1 MVLPR
6 RRRRWRWL
14 LPAAALLAVSLGWLA
29 CAPLQRAVDRQG
41 LADNAAL
48 LMADESLSPPST
60 LVAVLAAPTGDG
72 PARAPDVMVTTRDRW
87 VMATVDGRQII
98 NEIGRFQSF
107 IRSGAREANVGAVD
121 IYRHGALGERPV
133 ILWVPGRGFAAI
145 GLPFFQAMYERILAR
160 GYDLVVWIPPYH
172 LMRQQDGADAGDG
185 FLRVDVADNVQVFQ
199 RMTHELEAIVAWL
212 HGQGVTTV
220 GGWGGSVGG
229 ALLWQASAT
238 VPFDHLALMIPILDW
253 RSFARDPPEM
263 QSVQQRLH
271 DAGYSDAL
279 LDEAYRRTSPAGVT
293 SLVDPGRILLQ
304 YARSDQ
310 LTSEALSL
318 DFARR
323 HGILRVIGYERSH
336 ASMLLTPSLYSD
348 YAAFL
353 DDVMAKSPAR

>member
-1 MVLPR
+1 MVLHQEGR
-6 RRRRWRWL
+6 RLRWAGL
-14 LPAAALLAVSLGWLA
+14 GLAVLGCLAWLA

-48 LMADESLSPPST
+48 LVADEPLAPPAT
-60 LVAVLAAPTGDG
+60 LVAVLAKPAADGLGGAP
-72 PARAPDVMVTTRDRW
+72 AVMVNTRDRW
-87 VMATVDGRQII
+87 VMATVDNQKII
-98 NEIGRFQSF
+98 NEIGYFPSF
-107 IRSGAREANVGAVD
+107 IRSGAREANVAAVD
-121 IYRHGALGERPV
+121 IYRHGPLGERPV
-133 ILWVPGRGFAAI
+133 VLWVPGRGFAAI
-145 GLPFFQAMYERILAR
+145 GLPFFQAMYERILER
-160 GYDLVVWIPPYH
+160 GFDLVVWIPPYH
-172 LMRQQDGADAGDG
+172 LMRQREGADAGDG
-185 FLRVDVADNVQVFQ
+185 FLRVDVADNVQVFE
-199 RMTHELEAIVAWL
+199 RMTHELRSIVAWL

-263 QSVQQRLH
+263 QPVRQRLH
-271 DAGYSDAL
+271 DAGYSDVL

-304 YARSDQ
+304 YARHDQ

-323 HGILRVIGYERSH
+323 HGIERVIGYERSH

-353 DDVMAKSPAR
+353 DDVVAKSPAR